1 MRIKFLSFLSMLLL
15 LLVPL
20 GCTPAKKPETTPRP
34 EPQTIVVPDISKIN
48 FETIDYEKAPE
59 IVQALAKNL
68 KDTHYA
74 TWTTVN
80 GRNYVI
86 VSQKNLPSGK
96 GVQIAEIE
104 RRIPAN
110 NFDWI
115 NVKLKYLST
124 AQNAAN
130 GQKPDLEKPIVAA
143 FTIDRPV
150 KALGFELQRDA
161 NQARTPLASPAT
173 PTTPTTPAPSPQKS
187 ETAEKGLKLDAPKPG
202 EQIKSPVQVT
212 GTASGI
218 QGTVRVRLKDAS
230 GLTLVEKPVRLNQ
243 GKFDTTMSF
252 SSPANPEKG
261 TIEAFVSGED
271 GVEKDMVSIPV
282 SLQPTTT
289 SEPETIGAP

>member
-1 MRIKFLSFLSMLLL
+1 MRSKLIIFLSIFLL

-34 EPQTIVVPDISKIN
+34 EPQTIVVPDISKIT
-48 FETIDYEKAPE
+48 FETIDYDKAPE
-59 IVQALAKNL
+59 IVQALTKNL

-74 TWTTVN
+74 TWTSVN

-86 VSQKNLPSGK
+86 ISQKNLPAGS
-96 GVQIAEIE
+96 GVQITEIE

-110 NFDWI
+110 DFDWI

-124 AQNAAN
+124 VPNQTN
-130 GQKPDLEKPIVAA
+130 GEKVNIEKPIVAT

-150 KALGFELQRDA
+150 KALSFELQRDA
-161 NQARTPLASPAT
+161 NQTRTPLASPSV
-173 PTTPTTPAPSPQKS
+173 PASPQR
-187 ETAEKGLKLDAPKPG
+187 ETTEKGLKLDAPKPG

-218 QGTVRVRLKDAS
+218 KGTVRVRLKDAS
-230 GLTLVEKPVRLNQ
+230 GLTLVEKPVQLTGVRFN
-243 GKFDTTMSF
+243 TTMSF
-252 SSPANPEKG
+252 SSPVKHEKG
-261 TIEAFVSGED
+261 TVEAFVTGEE

-289 SEPETIGAP
+289 SESEAIGAP